1 AKAPGTNLTAIEHT
15 SQLKRYLETFPNL
28 ILTDFYEFRLYR
40 EGKLLKQVV
49 LADAVIAQRVKELP
63 PARGAKECDELLT
76 QFLSYQ
82 LTIAPTPEE
91 LARKLAQRTRFL
103 RDEAI
108 LPELSYPHSPLQGLY
123 EAFTQYLLPHLSPQE
138 FADLYAQTL
147 TYGLFVARLY
157 AKSGLSRLTAF
168 AAIPESL
175 GILREIFRFVSSEE
189 PSENFQVIIEDIIG
203 VLRAVEVEELFRRYK
218 HEPILHFYETFLAEY
233 APEERERRGV
243 YYTPL
248 PVVRYIV
255 RAVDRLLR
263 ERFGLGDGL
272 ADTRVTLLDP
282 AAGTLTFVIEA
293 IRHALDTYAHQYGKG
308 AVESLIRQHI
318 LKNFYAFELLMAPYV
333 IGHLHIGHFLQEEA
347 HFQLQKG
354 ERFPLYL
361 TNTLEMEDIQQTT
374 FPFVRVLSEEGREA
388 GRIKKETPILVIL
401 GNPPYSGHSAT
412 TNEWTESLLKEDK
425 DGVPSYY
432 KVEGKPLGEKN
443 PKWLQ
448 DDYVKFLRWAQ
459 WKIHTA
465 GRGIVAMITNHSYL
479 DNPTFRGMR
488 YSLLQTFD
496 EIYILDLHGNS
507 LKREKAP
514 DGSPDENVFD
524 IRQGVAIGIFIKYS
538 PNEQRRPSS
547 RSASSPTAKNK
558 SIYHAELWGKR
569 GDKYAWL
576 ESHSLPD
583 SGFQPI
589 TPEPPFYFLQ
599 PKGLGLDNYLTWLPV
614 NKIFPTGSVGIV
626 TSRDNLTIQW
636 SEYETW
642 QTVLRFSK
650 MDPELARETYSLG
663 KDVRDWKVSWAQKD
677 LLDEGGPSRDK
688 ITPILYRP
696 FDIRYTYYTGKSR
709 GFHCMPRPDVMRHM
723 LAGENVGLLIMRQVS
738 LEGGYTHVLV

>member
-1 AKAPGTNLTAIEHT
+1 M
-15 SQLKRYLETFPNL
+15 
-28 ILTDFYEFRLYR
+28 
-40 EGKLLKQVV
+40 
-49 LADAVIAQRVKELP
+49 
-63 PARGAKECDELLT
+63 
-76 QFLSYQ
+76 
-82 LTIAPTPEE
+82 
-91 LARKLAQRTRFL
+91 
-103 RDEAI
+103 
-108 LPELSYPHSPLQGLY
+108 
-123 EAFTQYLLPHLSPQE
+123 
-138 FADLYAQTL
+138 YAQTL

-157 AKSGLSRLTAF
+157 AKSDLSRLTAF
-168 AAIPESL
+168 DAIPKSL
-175 GILREIFRFVSSEE
+175 GILREIFRYVSSEE
-189 PSENFQVIIEDIIG
+189 LSENFRVIIEDIIG
-203 VLRAVEVEELFRRYK
+203 VLRAVDVEALFRQYK

-272 ADTRVTLLDP
+272 ADRQVTLLDP

-293 IRHALDTYAHQYGKG
+293 IRHALDTYAKQYGKG
-308 AVESLIRQHI
+308 AVETLIRQHI

-333 IGHLHIGHFLQEEA
+333 IGHLHIGHFLREEA
-347 HFQLQKG
+347 RFELQKG

-374 FPFVRVLSEEGREA
+374 LPFVRVLSEESREA
-388 GRIKKETPILVIL
+388 GRIKKKTPILVIL

-599 PKGLGLDNYLTWLPV
+599 PKG
-614 NKIFPTGSVGIV
+614 
-626 TSRDNLTIQW
+626 
-636 SEYETW
+636 
-642 QTVLRFSK
+642 
-650 MDPELARETYSLG
+650 
-663 KDVRDWKVSWAQKD
+663 
-677 LLDEGGPSRDK
+677 
-688 ITPILYRP
+688 
-696 FDIRYTYYTGKSR
+696 
-709 GFHCMPRPDVMRHM
+709 
-723 LAGENVGLLIMRQVS
+723 
-738 LEGGYTHVLV
+738 